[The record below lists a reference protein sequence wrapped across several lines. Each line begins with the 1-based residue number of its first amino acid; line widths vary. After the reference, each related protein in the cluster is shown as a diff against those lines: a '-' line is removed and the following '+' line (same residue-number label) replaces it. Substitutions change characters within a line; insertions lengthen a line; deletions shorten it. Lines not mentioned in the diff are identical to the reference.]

1 MSARVDGRI
10 SIDVYDYNDDLQI
23 IADCED
29 IVEIMEG
36 NNISIQEMIDYMREG
51 EDVIDIDQVY
61 QWLEMANVTVLCAVS
76 KKCIDLLR
84 NEYTEA
90 EDGRVEYR
98 DKLVAANADM
108 LKLEAE
114 HKVLT
119 GGPHVR
125 EV

>member
-1 MSARVDGRI
+1 MSARVDGQI

-36 NNISIQEMIDYMREG
+36 NNISIQEMIDYLREG
-51 EDVIDIDQVY
+51 EDAIDIDQVR
-61 QWLEMANVTVLCAVS
+61 QWLEMADVTTLCAVS
-76 KKCIDLLR
+76 KKCIDLLKH
-84 NEYTEA
+84 EYTEA
-90 EDGRVEYR
+90 ELGRVAYV
-98 DKLVAANADM
+98 KKANQ
-108 LKLEAE
+108 LEAE
-114 HKVLT
+114 QKVMT